1 MANNTSPGYVGNN
14 TAAYI
19 NFALHQTLFSVLTGQ
34 IYYSASAVVNSAE
47 LDGTNLVEAVPFP
60 LDGVRKP
67 LQNLRELIEQ
77 LHINAT
83 ISLLAIDD
91 LVYIQPDT
99 AEDMV
104 MTTYQNVFH
113 YDKKALLLPYCLALL
128 LGLLALLT
136 GTEAIVK
143 NGVGMN
149 VGFLSILTTTR
160 NKTLDDLALG
170 ACLGA
175 QPMPKNLGTKTR
187 VKFGATETGGAVVQ
201 NTELSDKT
209 GSGTDETEVGRI
221 QHTAF
226 GVEGIDVVED
236 IQKGVLYK

>member
-1 MANNTSPGYVGNN
+1 MANNTSPGYVGGN
-14 TAAYI
+14 TADYI
-19 NFALHQTLFSVLTGQ
+19 NFALHQTLFTVLTGE
-34 IYYSASAVVNSAE
+34 IDYWDWEVSNSAE

-67 LQNLRELIEQ
+67 LQNLRELVEQ

-83 ISLLAIDD
+83 ISLLAIND
-91 LVYIQPDT
+91 LVYVQNET

-104 MTTYQNVFH
+104 MTTYPIVFY

-128 LGLLALLT
+128 LGLLALLA

-149 VGFLSILTTTR
+149 MGFLSILTTTR

-175 QPMPKNLGTKTR
+175 QPMPERLGMKK

-201 NTELSDKT
+201 NRGLSDKT
-209 GSGTDETEVGRI
+209 GSGTDETEAGRI

-236 IQKGVLYK
+236 IQKGVLYE